1 MKNFW
6 KKELHE
12 MKAFAKAYKSL
23 FESLT
28 NNSKKNYY
36 TRRLENYENDICKK
50 IFACLFSVHN
60 TIILL
65 HHEQVCLIR
74 LRFERY
80 LSHGR
85 STSRNVA

>member
-12 MKAFAKAYKSL
+12 MKVFAKAYKSL

-28 NNSKKNYY
+28 RNSKKNYY

-74 LRFERY
+74 LCFERY